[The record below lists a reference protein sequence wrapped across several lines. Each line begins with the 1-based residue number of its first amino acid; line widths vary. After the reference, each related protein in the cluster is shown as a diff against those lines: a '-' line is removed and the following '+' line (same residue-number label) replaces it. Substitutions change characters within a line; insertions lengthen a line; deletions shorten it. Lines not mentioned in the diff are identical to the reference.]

1 MLWLRT
7 DRSSRRRRTFRGS
20 PRRSRPSSSTR
31 NEGHA
36 NREGCWL
43 LRGLPPQPL
52 EPRDERA
59 IVHRH
64 LPVED
69 ERPGL
74 EPADRFDELGESR
87 GEVAAIPADQAHG
100 TRGLERYH
108 PPAVYLLLVDPP
120 GAMEG
125 RATSV
130 GCMRGK
136 SDGAIARGVTGWCA
150 LAHQALLQIEQL
162 DPGASQHDVR
172 NLVRDLYSQHPPGR
186 LDLVQGDATGPENG
200 SQSVE
205 TPNGAEIQGDL
216 GSPG

>member
-1 MLWLRT
+1 MPSNPRASASSHALRPFLERRRAVKIMLWFRT

-59 IVHRH
+59 IVHHH

-100 TRGLERYH
+100 TRGLERHH

-120 GAMEG
+120 GAIG
-125 RATSV
+125 
-130 GCMRGK
+130 
-136 SDGAIARGVTGWCA
+136 GARDERGVHEGEERRGHSAQCNWLVCA
-150 LAHQALLQIEQL
+150 G
-162 DPGASQHDVR
+162 PPSASTD
-172 NLVRDLYSQHPPGR
+172 
-186 LDLVQGDATGPENG
+186 
-200 SQSVE
+200 
-205 TPNGAEIQGDL
+205 
-216 GSPG
+216 